1 MLARG
6 IHALVEFG
14 TFLRMFGSSMKKIFF
29 LALAVISSTALAEPP
44 PQRIDVQKL
53 TGQAAVVENVVV
65 PLPSEIF
72 QILDK
77 LGKPNWTDVLRPGKA
92 SPSSEPEQTALIL
105 GTIVAE
111 GFIAVEAENASAVR
125 DIGNSVRNLSKALGV
140 EKAVVKHAN
149 AIIEA
154 ADKKDWAQV
163 RKELDGVLADVKT
176 AMIEMNSEARSQLV
190 SLGGWLR
197 GTEALTQVVQRN
209 YTKDG
214 AGLLHQ
220 PVLVD
225 HFNARINAMDK
236 RMKTNPLVVKA
247 QQGLMEIR
255 PLMGTGDADI
265 SEKTVKEI
273 GAIAERLVQA
283 IGAKPNK

>member
-1 MLARG
+1 
-6 IHALVEFG
+6 
-14 TFLRMFGSSMKKIFF
+14 MKKTFF
-29 LALAVISSTALAEPP
+29 LALAVFTSTALAEPP
-44 PQRIDVQKL
+44 PQHIDVQKF
-53 TGQAAVVENVVV
+53 TGPTAVVENVVV

-77 LGKPNWTDVLRPGKA
+77 LGKKPNWSEVLRPVKA
-92 SPSSEPEQTALIL
+92 SPSVDPEQTAFVL
-105 GTIVAE
+105 GTVVAE
-111 GFIAVEAENASAVR
+111 GFIAVEAENPSAVR
-125 DIGNSVRNLSKALGV
+125 EIGNTVRNLSKALGV

-149 AIIEA
+149 AIITA
-154 ADKKDWAQV
+154 ADKKDWMNV
-163 RKELDGVLADVKT
+163 RRELDGVLADVKK
-176 AMIEMNSEARSQLV
+176 AMSLMNSEARSQLV

-225 HFNARINAMDK
+225 HFTTQINAMDK
-236 RMKTNPLVVKA
+236 KMKSNPLVEKA
-247 QQGLMEIR
+247 LEGLKEIR

-273 GAIAERLVQA
+273 GAIAEKLVQA
-283 IGAKPNK
+283 IGAKPNQ